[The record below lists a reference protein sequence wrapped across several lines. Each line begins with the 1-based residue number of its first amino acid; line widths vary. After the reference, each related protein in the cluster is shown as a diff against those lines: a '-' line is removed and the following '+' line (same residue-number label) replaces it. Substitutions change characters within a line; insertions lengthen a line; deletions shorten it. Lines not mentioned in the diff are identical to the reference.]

1 MLVRSSPLF
10 TRLACLGLSLILFR
24 STSERERVSG
34 KVSNE
39 RFVNSCLANSPSVY
53 IQLFRE
59 RLSEKVQA
67 TIPKG
72 IVGGFKFTVL

>member
-1 MLVRSSPLF
+1 MANCFQLES
-10 TRLACLGLSLILFR
+10 
-24 STSERERVSG
+24 
-34 KVSNE
+34 K

-59 RLSEKVQA
+59 RLSKKVGA
-67 TIPKG
+67 TLPKD